1 MPNTW
6 SNGREGR
13 RSGELALLDR
23 FVAAALAEG
32 TDDREDAPA
41 QAAETIAVRDPA
53 EAFLEQAVGFLNTRP
68 DRAAILERLRDAT
81 AAADRPPADPPA
93 AREDAG

>member
-41 QAAETIAVRDPA
+41 QATETVAVRDPA
-53 EAFLEQAVGFLNTRP
+53 EAFLEQAVDFLKART
-68 DRAAILERLRDAT
+68 DRALILERLRDAT
-81 AAADRPPADPPA
+81 AAPEAPPAEPPA
-93 AREDAG
+93 AHEDAR